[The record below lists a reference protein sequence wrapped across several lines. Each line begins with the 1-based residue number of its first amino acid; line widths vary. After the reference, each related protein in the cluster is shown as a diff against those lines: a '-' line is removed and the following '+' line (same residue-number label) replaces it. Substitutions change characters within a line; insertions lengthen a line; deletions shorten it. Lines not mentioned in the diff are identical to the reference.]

1 MNILLGIGLG
11 GAYQI
16 IHSANKK
23 HHKHPEHPLE
33 YKAYHIHVSGT
44 LMVSAVTLLITLV
57 ALLVV
62 IPYNK
67 WMMSRKIGIFLIAL
81 WSVSTIFNLVV
92 EVTGLW
98 QNVS

>member
-1 MNILLGIGLG
+1 
-11 GAYQI
+11 
-16 IHSANKK
+16 
-23 HHKHPEHPLE
+23 
-33 YKAYHIHVSGT
+33 
-44 LMVSAVTLLITLV
+44 MVSAVTLLITLV

-67 WMMSRKIGIFLIAL
+67 WMMSRKIGIFLITL

-98 QNVS
+98 QSVS